1 MPSHNSL
8 PQERLDAIETML
20 LDGAALAEVARTLKV
35 GRVTINKYFPQHRGW
50 SKQHNAEVSRA
61 KRKFN
66 SVMKSNGASHVLE

>member
-1 MPSHNSL
+1 MASK
-8 PQERLDAIETML
+8 ERLDAIEAML

-35 GRVTINKYFPQHRGW
+35 SRGTINRYFPQHRGW

-66 SVMKSNGASHVLE
+66 SIMKANGTGIVLE